1 MSLYSRYESRYLD
14 DLCNRW
20 RYSWDPDRFSLG
32 DMKIGIVGAIVIGIL
47 GSNIGGRVFTK
58 FDLNIF
64 TGWEDAIMK
73 PFIGAIGFLVVIGFL
88 HRD

>member
-1 MSLYSRYESRYLD
+1 MNLD
-14 DLCNRW
+14 TLMIWVIVGAIAGILIDLVW
-20 RYSWDPDRFSLG
+20 G

-64 TGWEDAIMK
+64 TGWEDAILK

-88 HRD
+88 HRDLP

>member
-1 MSLYSRYESRYLD
+1 MNLD
-14 DLCNRW
+14 TLMIWVIVGAMAGILIDLVW
-20 RYSWDPDRFSLG
+20 G

-64 TGWEDAIMK
+64 TGWEDAILK

-88 HRD
+88 HRDLP